1 MPVINGSSPVR
12 PTLPTAPASTTAT
25 VVQPAAQTAI
35 SPAAYFRDPDSFFAS
50 AIDTHRGLALVRGM
64 QGNVFGQAMHM
75 GTAAVLDAQWKAL
88 QLNPLTARF
97 YDGRVPS
104 PGSDG

>member
-12 PTLPTAPASTTAT
+12 PTLPTTTVTSTPVA
-25 VVQPAAQTAI
+25 QPVAQTA
-35 SPAAYFRDPDSFFAS
+35 SDTAAYFRDPDSFFAS

-97 YDGRVPS
+97 YDGRVPT

>member
-12 PTLPTAPASTTAT
+12 PTLPAAPAAPSTPVA
-25 VVQPAAQTAI
+25 QPQTALD
-35 SPAAYFRDPDSFFAS
+35 PVTYFRDPDSFFAS
-50 AIDTHRGLALVRGM
+50 AIDTQRGLALVRGM
-64 QGNVFGQAMHM
+64 QGNVFGQAMHL

-97 YDGRVPS
+97 YDGRVPT
-104 PGSDG
+104 PGNDG